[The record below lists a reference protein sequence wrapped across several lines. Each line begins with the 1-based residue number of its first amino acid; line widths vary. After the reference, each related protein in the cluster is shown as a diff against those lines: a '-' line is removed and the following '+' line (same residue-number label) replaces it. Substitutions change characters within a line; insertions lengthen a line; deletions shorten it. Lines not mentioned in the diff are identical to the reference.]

1 MAVVRLLEMAGRQA
15 QSKMI
20 VRPERGSGREPLANR
35 KGWRR
40 DWFVRKKGKVRHF
53 RLGCQ
58 RDSRRAEGAV
68 ATSEGM
74 RMLWAGK
81 KDGSKEGSYS
91 SANSDTKYLVTH
103 IFSSMLFIMGGII
116 QE

>member
-1 MAVVRLLEMAGRQA
+1 MAVVRLLEIAGRQA
-15 QSKMI
+15 QSKMT
-20 VRPERGSGREPLANR
+20 VRPERGSGREPLANK

-40 DWFVRKKGKVRHF
+40 DWFVRKGKVRHF

-74 RMLWAGK
+74 RMCGQGRRTAAKRVLILPQTLTQ
-81 KDGSKEGSYS
+81 
-91 SANSDTKYLVTH
+91 N
-103 IFSSMLFIMGGII
+103 I
-116 QE
+116 

>member
-1 MAVVRLLEMAGRQA
+1 MAVVRLLEIAGRQA
-15 QSKMI
+15 QSKMT
-20 VRPERGSGREPLANR
+20 VRPERGSGREPLANK

-40 DWFVRKKGKVRHF
+40 DWFVRKGKVRHF

-58 RDSRRAEGAV
+58 RDSRRPEGAV

-81 KDGSKEGSYS
+81 KDGSKECSYS
-91 SANSDTKYLVTH
+91 STNSDTKYLVTH